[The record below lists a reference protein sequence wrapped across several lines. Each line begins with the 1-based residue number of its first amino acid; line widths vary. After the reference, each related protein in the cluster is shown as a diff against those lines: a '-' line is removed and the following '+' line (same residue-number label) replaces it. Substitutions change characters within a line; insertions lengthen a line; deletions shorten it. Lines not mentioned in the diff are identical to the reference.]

1 MITYLQDSDVTL
13 DVDEALRSLL
23 ALCFTNEPR
32 FAAQR
37 FCNEMPSHRWVIRS
51 GDQLIAH
58 VATHDKSFQIGT
70 AMSTFCGVAEVCVH
84 PDHRGRGLAG
94 RLLAAAESHHA
105 ACDFSILLGA
115 PYVYTRYGYQTVKNV
130 IFPLYSEE
138 PFGHAMVKCL
148 SADAWP
154 GPRVVLGGP
163 HF

>member
-1 MITYLQDSDVTL
+1 MITYLQDTDVTPAL
-13 DVDEALRSLL
+13 DEALRFLL

-37 FCNEMPSHRWVIRS
+37 FCNEMPSHRWMIHS

-58 VATHDKSFQIGT
+58 LATHEKSFQIGT
-70 AMSTFCGVAEVCVH
+70 ATHTFCGVAEVCVH
-84 PDHRGRGLAG
+84 PDHRGRGLVG

-105 ACDFSILLGA
+105 ACGYSILLGA
-115 PYVYTRYGYQTVKNV
+115 PRVYTRYGYRTVPNV
-130 IFPLYSEE
+130 VFSLYSEE

-148 SADAWP
+148 SAHAWP
-154 GPRVVLGGP
+154 DGRVAIDGP